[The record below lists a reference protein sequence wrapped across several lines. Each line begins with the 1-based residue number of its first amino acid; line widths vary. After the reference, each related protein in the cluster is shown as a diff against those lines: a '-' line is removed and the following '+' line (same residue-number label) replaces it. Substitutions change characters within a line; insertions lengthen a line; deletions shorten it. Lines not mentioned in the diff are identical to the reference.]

1 MYAAAPS
8 CFAAV
13 CGWTIMELRLENGQ
27 FTQTCICDIMIGKQ
41 YPVCFRRSQ
50 ETGKTQRQTA
60 LKTREFR
67 ECMKEVRSSD
77 TGTEEH

>member
-41 YPVCFRRSQ
+41 YPVCFRRVLA
-50 ETGKTQRQTA
+50 GNRQNA
-60 LKTREFR
+60 AADGFE
-67 ECMKEVRSSD
+67 D
-77 TGTEEH
+77 TGIPRMYERGKKQ